1 MPFLGKFRPKNQ
13 ILLFKLKFGD
23 QTILNM
29 QISMML
35 ILSALDRKYY
45 FWANLVQKIK
55 VTIVGLSLVYIDYF
69 EYAEFK

>member
-1 MPFLGKFRPKNQ
+1 
-13 ILLFKLKFGD
+13 
-23 QTILNM
+23 M

-35 ILSALDRKYY
+35 LLSALDRKYY

-55 VTIVGLSLVYIDYF
+55 VTFVGLSLVYIDYF